1 MTDKEGRV
9 PSGGMKEHATRR
21 GRVRGI
27 RMMDYGQEQRWSL
40 RRLRRFYPYFLHLG
54 DSRRTLGSRP
64 EFAIDGP
71 GLGGFAMG
79 RMMALFQVDA
89 DLPNFRHQAA
99 MPHQTERTRRDEQG
113 QCQEKCNQ
121 TLVHFYTINGMIM
134 PGV

>member
-1 MTDKEGRV
+1 VTDKEGRV

-40 RRLRRFYPYFLHLG
+40 RGLRRLYPYFLHLA

-71 GLGGFAMG
+71 GLGSFPMG
-79 RMMALFQVDA
+79 RMIVLFRVGA
-89 DLPNFRHQAA
+89 DLPDICHQATGSYQA
-99 MPHQTERTRRDEQG
+99 ERTRRDGQG
-113 QCQEKCNQ
+113 QYQKKCHPA
-121 TLVHFYTINGMIM
+121 LVHFFTI
-134 PGV
+134 

>member
-9 PSGGMKEHATRR
+9 PSGGMKERATRR

-40 RRLRRFYPYFLHLG
+40 RGLRSFYPYFLDLG

-64 EFAIDGP
+64 EFAIGGP

-79 RMMALFQVDA
+79 RMRVLFRVGA
-89 DLPNFRHQAA
+89 DLPHIRHQATG
-99 MPHQTERTRRDEQG
+99 PYQGERTRRDEQG
-113 QCQEKCNQ
+113 QYQKTCHPA
-121 TLVHFYTINGMIM
+121 LVHFYTI
-134 PGV
+134 